1 MFKNREE
8 AGKKLAKLMAH
19 YRGPGW
25 DRKCVVIG
33 LARGGVVVAAEVAKF
48 LKMELGVIIPR
59 KVGAPGNLE
68 LAIGAVMDDGRGY
81 LNQALIQELGVSKE
95 YLKDAIAKARN
106 MSAERKK
113 MYGKAAEI
121 ELAGKTVILVD
132 DGIATGATMY
142 AAIQY
147 VKEHKA
153 AEVVVAIPVASIS
166 ALYTLKSMA
175 DDVICVDTED
185 LGAISMSYENFAQV
199 EDKDVI
205 ALLAKS
211 HYS

>member
-8 AGKKLAKLMAH
+8 AGKKLAKLVGN
-19 YRGPGW
+19 YQG
-25 DRKCVVIG
+25 KECVVLG

-48 LKMELGVIIPR
+48 LNAPLGVMIPR
-59 KVGAPGNLE
+59 KVGAPHNPE

-81 LNQALIQELGVSKE
+81 MNQALIHELGVSKE
-95 YLKDAIAKARN
+95 FLKDAIAKAKTL
-106 MSAERKK
+106 SAERKK
-113 MYGKAAEI
+113 LYGNAAQI
-121 ELAGKTVILVD
+121 NTAGKTVILVD
-132 DGIATGATMY
+132 DGIATGATMF

-153 AEVVVAIPVASIS
+153 AHVVVAIPVASIS
-166 ALYTLKSMA
+166 ALYRLKSMA
-175 DDVICVDTED
+175 DDVICSETED

-205 ALLAKS
+205 ALLTKS

>member
-8 AGKKLAKLMAH
+8 AGKKLAKLVGN
-19 YRGPGW
+19 YQG
-25 DRKCVVIG
+25 KESVVLG

-48 LKMELGVIIPR
+48 LNAPLGVMIPR
-59 KVGAPGNLE
+59 KVGAPHNPE

-81 LNQALIQELGVSKE
+81 MNQALIHELGVSKE
-95 YLKDAIAKARN
+95 FLKDAIAKAKTL
-106 MSAERKK
+106 SAERKK
-113 MYGKAAEI
+113 LYGNAAQI
-121 ELAGKTVILVD
+121 NTAGKTVILVD
-132 DGIATGATMY
+132 DGIATGATMF

-153 AEVVVAIPVASIS
+153 AHVVVAIPVASIS
-166 ALYTLKSMA
+166 ALYRLKSMA
-175 DDVICVDTED
+175 DDVICAETED

-205 ALLAKS
+205 ALLTKS